1 MRGRSAW
8 GVALLAWVGLAA
20 AEPPALT
27 SFAAEYA
34 VSYGSLSVG
43 SSHFELR
50 PGTGPGRWVFESR
63 ADAQGLARLVA
74 SGTLVQTSWLTVD
87 GDQVRPQRF
96 RFDDGSARKH
106 EDANLS
112 FDWKS
117 GRVSGDAKGQ
127 PVDLAV
133 ASGTQDPVSS
143 QLSIMVALLAGREP
157 ANEPMVDGGKL
168 RDTEVRRERRERVKT
183 PAGEYDTVVY
193 TSRRPGGRRVTWM
206 WLAPDLQY
214 LPVRMEQVRDGKR
227 AFHMELTRYKAA
239 G

>member
-1 MRGRSAW
+1 
-8 GVALLAWVGLAA
+8 
-20 AEPPALT
+20 
-27 SFAAEYA
+27 
-34 VSYGSLSVG
+34 
-43 SSHFELR
+43 
-50 PGTGPGRWVFESR
+50 
-63 ADAQGLARLVA
+63 
-74 SGTLVQTSWLTVD
+74 
-87 GDQVRPQRF
+87 
-96 RFDDGSARKH
+96 
-106 EDANLS
+106 
-112 FDWKS
+112 
-117 GRVSGDAKGQ
+117 
-127 PVDLAV
+127 VDLAV